1 MTRRDRLKGLLLP
14 TTLVLGLEIWLR
26 LLPFASDSVAPPSA
40 AVLALL
46 RGLLDGSVLT
56 ATMQTLIGA
65 VSGLCIGVAIGLVLG
80 IVMGLM
86 TWLDRLLEV
95 TVESVRPI
103 PSVALLPIALMIFG
117 FGYAM
122 ELSIVAKTCL
132 FTTLI
137 FTRAAVQGVEP
148 RLLEVARALR
158 LSRIASVTKIVLPA
172 ALPQIFIAFRLA
184 AASAL
189 IVAVTVEITL
199 NPQGLG
205 YAMMTAQQ
213 ALRPD
218 LMLGYLLW
226 IGIVGYGWNALL
238 LLAQRHLFGRAAL
251 SEAMQ

>member
-1 MTRRDRLKGLLLP
+1 MTSDRAKGLILP
-14 TTLVLGLEIWLR
+14 VVLVLGLEVWLR
-26 LLPFASDSVAPPSA
+26 LFPFASDSVAPPSA
-40 AVLALL
+40 ALLALL
-46 RGLLDGSVLT
+46 KGLMDGSVLA
-56 ATMQTLIGA
+56 ATFQTLAGA
-65 VSGLCIGVAIGLVLG
+65 VSGLCIGGAIGLGLG
-80 IVMGLM
+80 ILLGLM
-86 TWLDRLLEV
+86 SWLDRLLEV
-95 TVESVRPI
+95 TIESIRPI
-103 PSVALLPIALMIFG
+103 PSVALLPIALMVFG

-148 RLLEVARALR
+148 RLLEVARVLR
-158 LSRIASVTKIVLPA
+158 LSRFASVTKIVLPA
-172 ALPQIFIAFRLA
+172 ALPQIFVAFRLGA
-184 AASAL
+184 GSAL

-218 LMLGYLLW
+218 LMLGYLFW
-226 IGIVGYGWNALL
+226 IGLVGYGWNAVL

-251 SEAMQ
+251 AEAMQ